1 MNKSLGN
8 QGADTVKE
16 LFAFKIYLLTL
27 IYLPFATL
35 KTFKFRGGRKFRWSP
50 GEGQVNAGGEKKK
63 ITELFSSNVPRV
75 GLLL

>member
-63 ITELFSSNVPRV
+63 KLLSFS
-75 GLLL
+75 LLMCQG